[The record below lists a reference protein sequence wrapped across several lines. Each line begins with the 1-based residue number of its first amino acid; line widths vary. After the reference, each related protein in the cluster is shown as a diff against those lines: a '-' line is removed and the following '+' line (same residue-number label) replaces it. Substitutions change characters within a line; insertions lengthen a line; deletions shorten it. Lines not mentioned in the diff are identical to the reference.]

1 MVNVSKITQ
10 SYIASRPEIK
20 SCVAKK
26 LINFSSLARQII
38 KDERLDGK
46 YFNAIL
52 VAANRFSER
61 LASSGYGKKIKAL
74 LKKSKVNVKTKMCR
88 FVFAPHAHVEDEIAA
103 LHIIKGV
110 KTTTI
115 IVDEVHYDSVA
126 KRYDHW
132 LLDKRKGLVEIA
144 VISPATADKVIGL
157 TAHLTGLL
165 ASRGINVLTTL
176 GSYTDD
182 IFIIE
187 EKDLTA
193 ALSVFGGRG
202 AQ

>member
-10 SYIASRPEIK
+10 NYISSQPEIK
-20 SCVAKK
+20 ACLAKK
-26 LINFSSLARQII
+26 LVNFSSLARRII
-38 KDERLDGK
+38 KNEKLSEK

-61 LASSGYGKKIKAL
+61 LASSGYEKKIKAL

-88 FVFAPHAHVEDEIAA
+88 FVFAPHAHVEDEIDA

-115 IVDEVHYDSVA
+115 IADDEHYESIA
-126 KRYDHW
+126 RRYEHW
-132 LLDKRKGLVEIA
+132 LLDKRRGLVEVA
-144 VISPATADKVIGL
+144 VISPAAADKVVGL
-157 TAHLTGLL
+157 TAYLAGLL
-165 ASRGINVLTTL
+165 AGRGINVLTTL

-187 EKDLTA
+187 EKDLA
-193 ALSVFGGRG
+193 GALEVFGF
-202 AQ
+202 